1 MEGGLNTALELLV
14 LGMIMVFSILLF
26 LMFVMQ
32 IMSKIV
38 NTRLTAKTKP
48 AGEEIIEEDLAVI
61 MAVLN
66 EVHPGQEVSNIQLKL
81 IQ

>member
-1 MEGGLNTALELLV
+1 MENSLSTALELLV
-14 LGMIMVFSILLF
+14 LGIGMVFLVLLF

-38 NTRLTAKTKP
+38 NNSLSTKTKP
-48 AGEEIIEEDLAVI
+48 VGTDTADEELAVI

-66 EVHPGQEVSNIQLKL
+66 DISPGMEGSNIQLKL